1 MSICDQSLISYAQTM
16 SLLWISVPAVSKVT
30 GVVGQGSI
38 WSTEIVFSISII
50 VSTQT
55 TQFVLIAVN
64 HKNIKLSVLFVLI
77 LQNIQ

>member
-1 MSICDQSLISYAQTM
+1 MM
-16 SLLWISVPAVSKVT
+16 SLLWISVPAVSKVI

-38 WSTEIVFSISII
+38 WSTEVVFSISII

-64 HKNIKLSVLFVLI
+64 HKNIKLSVPYVLI
-77 LQNIQ
+77 LKNIQW